1 MNINITTSIDF
12 SFQILLEATISAPC
26 GLDMASAASS
36 MKKVSLSLS
45 FFLSVSHTPTHRC
58 VLMWLKAEPCWE
70 TDWCVMKCLTTDLAE
85 QRQSRG
91 ALEEQLTVNHRTA
104 VSPNA
109 LDGVRLGSVST
120 ASLHQFSDP
129 LLSDLKML
137 TGLSLQLR
145 MGFFTDVLHCQLQS
159 LRDRVLFLTAAL
171 LLIKQTWI

>member
-12 SFQILLEATISAPC
+12 SFQTLLEASISAS
-26 GLDMASAASS
+26 L

-45 FFLSVSHTPTHRC
+45 SFLSVSHTPTRRC

-85 QRQSRG
+85 QHQSRG
-91 ALEEQLTVNHRTA
+91 ALEEQLAVNHRTA

-120 ASLHQFSDP
+120 ASLHRFSDP
-129 LLSDLKML
+129 LLSDLKTL

-145 MGFFTDVLHCQLQS
+145 MGFFTDVLHCQLPSLRQS
-159 LRDRVLFLTAAL
+159 LIFNCSVAFDKADAN
-171 LLIKQTWI
+171 IK